1 MENQKLIEHRLNAH
15 DERAKNQAEKITQL
29 EKELKTLKD
38 KENERYIEVSRLNAK
53 LDTDSKN
60 TKEVVNRLVESVDK
74 LVDKIDIMTKNYND
88 YNASVERRFNKVEN
102 EVTNFV
108 NSKAVNTQALKSL
121 DENDVD
127 NTMSGKTFS
136 AITLG
141 LIGVVQVFVQYVAPL
156 LFD

>member
-15 DERAKNQAEKITQL
+15 DECAKNQAEKITQL
-29 EKELKTLKD
+29 EKELKILKD

-74 LVDKIDIMTKNYND
+74 LVDKIDQMTKNYND

-108 NSKAVNTQALKSL
+108 NSKTVNTQALKSL
-121 DENDVD
+121 DDNVD
-127 NTMSGKTFS
+127 DTMSGKTFS
-136 AITLG
+136 AIALG

-156 LFD
+156 FFD

>member
-15 DERAKNQAEKITQL
+15 DERARNQAEKITQL
-29 EKELKTLKD
+29 EKELKILKD

-74 LVDKIDIMTKNYND
+74 LVDKIDVMTKNYND

-102 EVTNFV
+102 DVTNFV
-108 NSKAVNTQALKSL
+108 NSKTVNAQALKSL
-121 DENDVD
+121 DDNVD
-127 NTMSGKTFS
+127 DTMSGKTFTT
-136 AITLG
+136 ITLG

>member
-29 EKELKTLKD
+29 EKELKVLKD
-38 KENERYIEVSRLNAK
+38 KENDRYIEVSKLNAK

-74 LVDKIDIMTKNYND
+74 LVDKIDQMTKNYND
-88 YNASVERRFNKVEN
+88 YNASIERRFNKVEN

-108 NSKAVNTQALKSL
+108 NSKPVNTQALKSL
-121 DENDVD
+121 DDNVD
-127 NTMSGKTFS
+127 DTMSGKTFS
-136 AITLG
+136 TITLG

>member
-38 KENERYIEVSRLNAK
+38 KENDRYIEVSRLNAK

-121 DENDVD
+121 DDNVD
-127 NTMSGKTFS
+127 DTMSGKTFS

-141 LIGVVQVFVQYVAPL
+141 VIGVVQVFVQYVAPL

>member
-1 MENQKLIEHRLNAH
+1 MIEHRLNAH

-121 DENDVD
+121 DDNVD

-141 LIGVVQVFVQYVAPL
+141 VIGVVQVFVQYVAPL

>member
-1 MENQKLIEHRLNAH
+1 MIEHRLNAH

-29 EKELKTLKD
+29 EKELKILKD

-74 LVDKIDIMTKNYND
+74 LVDKIDVMTKNYND
-88 YNASVERRFNKVEN
+88 YNASVERRFSKVEN
-102 EVTNFV
+102 DVTNFV
-108 NSKAVNTQALKSL
+108 NSKTVNAQALKSL
-121 DENDVD
+121 DDNVD
-127 NTMSGKTFS
+127 DTMSGKTFTT
-136 AITLG
+136 ITLG

>member
-29 EKELKTLKD
+29 EKELKILKD
-38 KENERYIEVSRLNAK
+38 KENDRYIEVSKLNAK

-108 NSKAVNTQALKSL
+108 NSKSVNTQALKSL
-121 DENDVD
+121 DDNVD
-127 NTMSGKTFS
+127 DTMNGKTFS

>member
-29 EKELKTLKD
+29 EKELKILKD

-74 LVDKIDIMTKNYND
+74 LVDKIDQMTKNYND

-108 NSKAVNTQALKSL
+108 NSKTVNTQALKSL
-121 DENDVD
+121 DDNVD
-127 NTMSGKTFS
+127 DTMSGKTFS
-136 AITLG
+136 AIALG

-156 LFD
+156 FFD

>member
-15 DERAKNQAEKITQL
+15 DERARNQAEKITQL
-29 EKELKTLKD
+29 EKELKILKD
-38 KENERYIEVSRLNAK
+38 KENDRYIEVSKLNAK

-74 LVDKIDIMTKNYND
+74 LVDKIDVMTKNYND
-88 YNASVERRFNKVEN
+88 YNASVERRFSKVEN
-102 EVTNFV
+102 DVTNFV
-108 NSKAVNTQALKSL
+108 NSKTVNAQALKSL
-121 DENDVD
+121 DDNVD
-127 NTMSGKTFS
+127 DTMSGKTFTT
-136 AITLG
+136 ITLG

>member
-1 MENQKLIEHRLNAH
+1 MENQKLIEHRLNSH
-15 DERAKNQAEKITQL
+15 DERARNQAEKITQL
-29 EKELKTLKD
+29 EKELKILKD

-74 LVDKIDIMTKNYND
+74 LVDKIDVMTKNYND
-88 YNASVERRFNKVEN
+88 YNASVERRFSKVEN
-102 EVTNFV
+102 DVTNFV
-108 NSKAVNTQALKSL
+108 NSKTVNAQALKSL
-121 DENDVD
+121 DDNVD
-127 NTMSGKTFS
+127 DTMSGKTFTT
-136 AITLG
+136 ITLG

>member
-29 EKELKTLKD
+29 EKELKILKD
-38 KENERYIEVSRLNAK
+38 KENDRYIEVSKLNAK

-108 NSKAVNTQALKSL
+108 NSKSVNTQALKSL
-121 DENDVD
+121 DDNVD
-127 NTMSGKTFS
+127 DTMSGKTFS

>member
-15 DERAKNQAEKITQL
+15 DERARNQAEKITQL
-29 EKELKTLKD
+29 EKELKILKD
-38 KENERYIEVSRLNAK
+38 KENDRYIEVSKLNAK

-74 LVDKIDIMTKNYND
+74 LVDKIDVMTKNYND
-88 YNASVERRFNKVEN
+88 YNASVERRFSKVEN
-102 EVTNFV
+102 DVTNFV
-108 NSKAVNTQALKSL
+108 NNKTVNAQALKSL
-121 DENDVD
+121 DDNVD
-127 NTMSGKTFS
+127 DTMSGKTFTT
-136 AITLG
+136 ITLG

>member
-1 MENQKLIEHRLNAH
+1 MIEHRLNAH

-38 KENERYIEVSRLNAK
+38 KENDRYIEVSRLNAK

-74 LVDKIDIMTKNYND
+74 LVDKIDVMTKNYND
-88 YNASVERRFNKVEN
+88 YNASVERRFSKVEN
-102 EVTNFV
+102 DVTNFV
-108 NSKAVNTQALKSL
+108 NSKTVNAQALKSL
-121 DENDVD
+121 DDNVD
-127 NTMSGKTFS
+127 DTMSGKTFTT
-136 AITLG
+136 ITLG

>member
-29 EKELKTLKD
+29 EKELKILKD

-74 LVDKIDIMTKNYND
+74 LVDKIDLMTKNYND

-108 NSKAVNTQALKSL
+108 NSKLVKTQALKSL
-121 DENDVD
+121 DDNVD
-127 NTMSGKTFS
+127 DTMSGKTFS

>member
-1 MENQKLIEHRLNAH
+1 MIEHRLNAH

-102 EVTNFV
+102 EITNFV

-121 DENDVD
+121 DDNVD
-127 NTMSGKTFS
+127 DTMSGKTFS

-141 LIGVVQVFVQYVAPL
+141 VIGVVQVFVQYVAPL

>member
-121 DENDVD
+121 DDNVD

-141 LIGVVQVFVQYVAPL
+141 VIGVVQVFVQYVAPL

>member
-1 MENQKLIEHRLNAH
+1 MIEHRLNAH

-38 KENERYIEVSRLNAK
+38 KENDRYIEVSRLNAK

-121 DENDVD
+121 DDNVD
-127 NTMSGKTFS
+127 DTMSGKTFS

-141 LIGVVQVFVQYVAPL
+141 VIGVVQVFVQYVAPL

>member
-108 NSKAVNTQALKSL
+108 NGKSVDTQALKSL

-136 AITLG
+136 AITLAV
-141 LIGVVQVFVQYVAPL
+141 IGVVQVFVQYVAPL

>member
-29 EKELKTLKD
+29 EKELKILKD

-108 NSKAVNTQALKSL
+108 NSKSVDTHALKSL
-121 DENDVD
+121 DDNVD

>member
-29 EKELKTLKD
+29 EKELKILKD

-74 LVDKIDIMTKNYND
+74 LVDKIDVMTKNYND
-88 YNASVERRFNKVEN
+88 YNASVERRFSKVEN
-102 EVTNFV
+102 DVTNFV
-108 NSKAVNTQALKSL
+108 NSKTVNAQALKSL
-121 DENDVD
+121 DDNVD
-127 NTMSGKTFS
+127 DTMSGKTFTT
-136 AITLG
+136 ITLG

>member
-102 EVTNFV
+102 EITNFV

-121 DENDVD
+121 DDNVD
-127 NTMSGKTFS
+127 DTMSGKTFS

-141 LIGVVQVFVQYVAPL
+141 VIGVVQVFVQYVAPL

>member
-15 DERAKNQAEKITQL
+15 DERARNQAEKITQL
-29 EKELKTLKD
+29 EKELKILKD

-74 LVDKIDIMTKNYND
+74 LVDKIDVMTKNYND
-88 YNASVERRFNKVEN
+88 YNASVERRFSKVEN
-102 EVTNFV
+102 DVTNFV
-108 NSKAVNTQALKSL
+108 NSKTVNAQALKSL
-121 DENDVD
+121 DDNVD
-127 NTMSGKTFS
+127 DTMSGKTFTT
-136 AITLG
+136 ITLG

>member
-29 EKELKTLKD
+29 EKDLKTLKD

-121 DENDVD
+121 DDNVD
-127 NTMSGKTFS
+127 DTMSGKTFS

-141 LIGVVQVFVQYVAPL
+141 VIGVVQVFVQYVAPL

>member
-29 EKELKTLKD
+29 EKELKILKD

-74 LVDKIDIMTKNYND
+74 LVDKIDQMTKNYND

-108 NSKAVNTQALKSL
+108 NSKTVNTQALKSL
-121 DENDVD
+121 DDNVD
-127 NTMSGKTFS
+127 DTMSGKTFS

>member
-29 EKELKTLKD
+29 EKELKILKD

-74 LVDKIDIMTKNYND
+74 LVDKIDQMTKNYND

-108 NSKAVNTQALKSL
+108 NSKTVNTQALKSL
-121 DENDVD
+121 DDNVD
-127 NTMSGKTFS
+127 DTMSGKTFS
-136 AITLG
+136 AIALG

>member
-1 MENQKLIEHRLNAH
+1 MIEHRLNAH
-15 DERAKNQAEKITQL
+15 DERARNQAEKITQL
-29 EKELKTLKD
+29 EKELKILKD

-74 LVDKIDIMTKNYND
+74 LVDKIDVMTKNYND
-88 YNASVERRFNKVEN
+88 YNASVERRFSKVEN
-102 EVTNFV
+102 DVTNFV
-108 NSKAVNTQALKSL
+108 NSKTVNAQALKSL
-121 DENDVD
+121 DDNVD
-127 NTMSGKTFS
+127 DTMSGKTFTT
-136 AITLG
+136 ITLG